1 MRIHGLDKV
10 PSIPLV
16 RSEAVAKATLT
27 PSQRR
32 TRIVRRMLASRG
44 FHETINFSFIPRAQ
58 AKLFGGGDDMRQLEN
73 PIAADLD
80 AMRPSV
86 LPSLLA
92 AAQRNQARGF
102 NEMMLFEIGA
112 QFSGIPEGA
121 DARRA
126 GIRIGAGTRSWAK
139 SAHAADAFDA
149 KADMLAALDAAMG
162 APMTAQS
169 KAGASAWYHPGRSG
183 TLALGPK
190 VIAQF
195 GELHPAILA
204 AFDIKGPASAFEIF
218 LDAIPE
224 PKVKGKAR
232 STFAPSPYPAVER
245 DFAFVVDTKVTADDV
260 LKAARG
266 ADRVLIERADL
277 FDVYEGKGVPE
288 GKKSLAISVR
298 LQPKDKTLTDVEIEA
313 VAQKI
318 VAAVTKATGAA
329 LRS

>member
-1 MRIHGLDKV
+1 ME
-10 PSIPLV
+10 
-16 RSEAVAKATLT
+16 RSNAVARPTLT

-32 TRIVRRMLASRG
+32 TRVIRRTLAARG
-44 FHETINFSFIPRAQ
+44 FNETISFTFIPRAQ

-102 NEMMLFEIGA
+102 NELMFFEIGA
-112 QFSGIPEGA
+112 QFESGMPEA
-121 DARRA
+121 QSNIAA
-126 GIRIGAGTRSWAK
+126 GIRIGEGARTWAK
-139 SAHAADAFDA
+139 STHAADAFDA
-149 KADMLAALDAAMG
+149 KADMLAALESAMG
-162 APMTAQS
+162 APMTAPI
-169 KAGASAWYHPGRSG
+169 KAGAAAWYHPGRSG

-190 VIAQF
+190 VLAHF

-224 PKVKGKAR
+224 PKGKGKSRA
-232 STFAPSPYPAVER
+232 TFAPSPYPAVER
-245 DFAFVVDTKVTADDV
+245 DFAFVVDAKVIADDV
-260 LKAARG
+260 LKAAKSV
-266 ADRVLIERADL
+266 DRNLIERADL

-298 LQPKDKTLTDVEIEA
+298 LQPRDKTLTDSEIDA
-313 VAQKI
+313 IAQKI
-318 VAAVTKATGAA
+318 VAAVTKVTGGI
-329 LRS
+329 LRT